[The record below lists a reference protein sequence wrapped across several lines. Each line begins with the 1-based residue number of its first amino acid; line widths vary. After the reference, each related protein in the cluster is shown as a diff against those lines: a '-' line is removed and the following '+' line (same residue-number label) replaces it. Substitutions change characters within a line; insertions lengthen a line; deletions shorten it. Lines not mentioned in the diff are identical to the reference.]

1 MSRLPAIQTEAAT
14 GKERELLEAVQAKLK
29 ITPNMTRVMAS
40 SPAVLEA
47 YLAFSGALSHGA
59 LDAKLQEQ
67 IALEVGEQNSCQYCV
82 SAHTAI
88 GKMTGLSDS
97 EIQQAR
103 EARSSSARNTAA
115 LQFARELVAERGR
128 ATEADVEAV
137 RRAGFT
143 DGEIAE
149 VIAHVALSI
158 FTNYFNNSA
167 QVEVDFPKIAI
178 GKAPRGALW
187 EGLVALIRQ
196 RCAGS
201 VLMSPSQP

>member
-14 GKERELLEAVQAKLK
+14 GKARELLEAVQAKLK

-67 IALEVGEQNSCQYCV
+67 IALAVGEQNPCQYCV

-88 GKMTGLSDS
+88 GKMTGLSGS

-115 LQFARELVAERGR
+115 LQFARELVAKRGR
-128 ATEADVEAV
+128 ATEADVETV

-149 VIAHVALSI
+149 IIAHVAMNISQTTSTTLRKSKS
-158 FTNYFNNSA
+158 TS
-167 QVEVDFPKIAI
+167 
-178 GKAPRGALW
+178 R
-187 EGLVALIRQ
+187 R
-196 RCAGS
+196 
-201 VLMSPSQP
+201 SPSAKRPEVLSGKGWLD